1 MQWIIL
7 AIIGL
12 TLFGS
17 LLWAVHE
24 AVVYTLL
31 RRGGVQTT
39 AFVHRLRVSRSNK
52 SINYY
57 ATFSYQTLHR
67 ESLSKEQSIS
77 AGLYRRINDGDQE
90 IRIRYLPGKPKICRV
105 WETEQPHTFLATSA
119 ILVVVIGIVFIGPI
133 GDVIFGRTQ
142 GAFFLS
148 LLGGLSTAVIGALG
162 FYSHYAK
169 FADLKPRIPA
179 QKAKQPPA
187 PTSFQAFAEDD
198 PFAVSPEPQST
209 SPQKAKNAPSK
220 AKRTPGFTPLDDDPP
235 LI

>member
-1 MQWIIL
+1 MQWIIF

-12 TLFGS
+12 TCSGL
-17 LLWAVHE
+17 LLWIVHE

-31 RRGGVQTT
+31 RQGGVQTT
-39 AFVHRLRVSRSNK
+39 AFVSRLRVRRSSK

-67 ESLSKEQSIS
+67 ELLSKEQSIS
-77 AGLYRRINDGDQE
+77 AELCRRIKDGDQE

-105 WETEQPHTFLATSA
+105 WEAEQLNTFWATSA
-119 ILVVVIGIVFIGPI
+119 TFVVIIGFMFFGPI
-133 GDVIFGRTQ
+133 NSVIFARTQ
-142 GAFFLS
+142 GASVLS
-148 LLGGLSTAVIGALG
+148 LLGGLLTTVIGALG
-162 FYSHYAK
+162 FYSYYAK

-187 PTSFQAFAEDD
+187 PESFQALAEDD

-209 SPQKAKNAPSK
+209 SPQKAKNTPGK
-220 AKRTPGFTPLDDDPP
+220 AKRTPGFTPLDDDHP